1 MGEEQNEVLT
11 YTELS
16 TFLKMAAIG
25 GFLNFLIFAGSFI
38 YGVIEGLFYTI

>member
-1 MGEEQNEVLT
+1 MEEEQNEVLT

-25 GFLNFLIFAGSFI
+25 GFIYFLIVTALVVFGFI
-38 YGVIEGLFYTI
+38 IGITS